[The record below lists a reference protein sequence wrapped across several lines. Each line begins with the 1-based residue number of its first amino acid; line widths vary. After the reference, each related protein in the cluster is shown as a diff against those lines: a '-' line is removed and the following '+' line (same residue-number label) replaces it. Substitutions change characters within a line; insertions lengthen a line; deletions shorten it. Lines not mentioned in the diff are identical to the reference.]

1 MEEAAEAAER
11 LKMEAAALA
20 LSKQSDATRLQA
32 QLGSSGVPPAAPVQT
47 LCVVCVDAPNNHS
60 IQPQQSGPLP
70 QPAGGG
76 KKEKERQRK
85 ERQRLRK
92 MEEAKEVLQ
101 GAMEAMAFGA
111 RCAVSL
117 VSAWFSRQA

>member
-1 MEEAAEAAER
+1 
-11 LKMEAAALA
+11 MEAAALA

-32 QLGSSGVPPAAPVQT
+32 QLGSSGVPPAAPAPQPGAVQT

-60 IQPQQSGPLP
+60 IQPQQSDPLP